1 MCNFSG
7 NNRRSRAAI
16 IIIIVL
22 DDASKNIT
30 HARSWDAC
38 PRSRHKKMDHGSGVR
53 EHKAYRKAASY
64 NIINLQFNSATPE
77 TGKPT
82 KLLF

>member
-16 IIIIVL
+16 IIIVVVVVVVL
-22 DDASKNIT
+22 DDKSKNIT

-38 PRSRHKKMDHGSGVR
+38 QKQP
-53 EHKAYRKAASY
+53 
-64 NIINLQFNSATPE
+64 
-77 TGKPT
+77 
-82 KLLF
+82 

>member
-1 MCNFSG
+1 
-7 NNRRSRAAI
+7 
-16 IIIIVL
+16 
-22 DDASKNIT
+22 
-30 HARSWDAC
+30 
-38 PRSRHKKMDHGSGVR
+38 MDHGSGVR

-82 KLLF
+82 ELLF

>member
-16 IIIIVL
+16 IIIIIVVVVL
-22 DDASKNIT
+22 DDKSKNIT

-38 PRSRHKKMDHGSGVR
+38 QKWP
-53 EHKAYRKAASY
+53 
-64 NIINLQFNSATPE
+64 
-77 TGKPT
+77 
-82 KLLF
+82 